1 MIKIGSYTFLRMIT
15 EITLHSQV
23 IIFYCFKRKP
33 YTKKNMYIWLVVLEV
48 EKFKIRQIYLMRFTL
63 LLRPLQTPEAPA
75 HSILGREICMHDKS
89 LFGF

>member
-1 MIKIGSYTFLRMIT
+1 
-15 EITLHSQV
+15 
-23 IIFYCFKRKP
+23 
-33 YTKKNMYIWLVVLEV
+33 MYIWLVVLEV